1 MVQSRLAAGW
11 PGLSVRNTQRYSAVL
26 REGGLSRQWLGVSGH
41 VVIVTRGV
49 GLQEFFNF
57 DIRFCDEYT
66 IFREFVDF

>member
-1 MVQSRLAAGW
+1 MLQSRLAAGW

-26 REGGLSRQWLGVSGH
+26 KEGGLSRQWLGVSGH

-49 GLQEFFNF
+49 GLQEFLK
-57 DIRFCDEYT
+57 DIEYT